1 MKIVF
6 IGAGN
11 VATHL
16 ATELN
21 KYDNN
26 ILQIY
31 SRTMESAEVL
41 ASKIGAQATNNISQ
55 VIPDADIYIFSVKD
69 SILEELASQLS
80 PNKGLWLH
88 TAGSMPLSVLEKYN
102 SRCGVL
108 YPFQTFT
115 KERIVEWEDIPVFVE
130 ANNSDNLAIL
140 TKIASELSNKVK
152 EISSEKRRYL
162 HLTGVFACNF
172 TNHMYALSAEMLKKA
187 DLPFDVALPL
197 IEETCAKL
205 QELSPRE
212 AQTGPAI
219 RYDENV
225 INRHLAMIEDDEV
238 RAIYK
243 LISENIHQKSQSDN
257 NI

>member
-31 SRTMESAEVL
+31 SRTIESAEIL
-41 ASKIGAQATNNISQ
+41 ASKIAARATNNISE
-55 VIPDADIYIFSVKD
+55 VTPDADVYIFSVKD
-69 SILEELASQLS
+69 SVLEDLASQL
-80 PNKGLWLH
+80 PVNNGLWLH

-115 KERIVEWEDIPVFVE
+115 KGRIVEWGNIPVFVE
-130 ANNSDNLAIL
+130 ANNNDSLSKL
-140 TKIASELSNKVK
+140 SLIAEQLSNKVMT
-152 EISSEKRRYL
+152 ISSEQRKYL

-187 DLPFDVALPL
+187 DLPFDIARPL

-205 QELSPRE
+205 HELSPRE

-219 RYDENV
+219 RYDKNV
-225 INRHLAMIEDDEV
+225 IDRHLGMIEDDKI
-238 RAIYK
+238 RDIYK
-243 LISENIHQKSQSDN
+243 LISESIHRKSQSDN